1 MIINNEMTR
10 KSENYLF
17 SKTASRRDNETQ
29 THASR
34 NPADRPRL
42 TSAFNKNN
50 NLLIHRDN
58 RIFSC
63 SVDYPRDTFEEL
75 AARRKR
81 ERGRLADRPALGK
94 LRQPILNRR
103 PRACYAITWL
113 VQEMACFVE
122 VKCHE

>member
-10 KSENYLF
+10 KSENSLF
-17 SKTASRRDNETQ
+17 SETASRRDNETQ
-29 THASR
+29 THPSR

-50 NLLIHRDN
+50 NLLIHRGN
-58 RIFSC
+58 RISLVQF
-63 SVDYPRDTFEEL
+63 RDTFEEL

-94 LRQPILNRR
+94 LRHPTLNRR
-103 PRACYAITWL
+103 ARACYAITWF